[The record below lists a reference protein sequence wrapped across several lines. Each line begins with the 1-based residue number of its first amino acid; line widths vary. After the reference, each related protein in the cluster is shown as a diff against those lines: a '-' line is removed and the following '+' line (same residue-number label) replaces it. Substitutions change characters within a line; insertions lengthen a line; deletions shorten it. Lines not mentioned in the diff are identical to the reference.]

1 MAHDEFML
9 KPGGG
14 TRVTSREGTFPYK
27 NALHWRRTVCLPF
40 CIAMNALATA
50 APFTARLPTARSCR
64 LPARR
69 SGLSVS
75 AMSTTGDSGATHKH
89 TGRRQSVSLGT
100 AAAPAGL
107 PHALDTPCLTW
118 LATLQGRSPPST
130 LTG

>member
-1 MAHDEFML
+1 
-9 KPGGG
+9 
-14 TRVTSREGTFPYK
+14 
-27 NALHWRRTVCLPF
+27 
-40 CIAMNALATA
+40 MNALATA

-100 AAAPAGL
+100 AGAAGRAAACARHSLSHVVGHPAGQE
-107 PHALDTPCLTW
+107 PTINFDRVTDAIVVGSCLRN
-118 LATLQGRSPPST
+118 AADAAK
-130 LTG
+130 